1 MERGPKK
8 VFSLYVAILAMAHGY
23 EPLSMGWHRSCM
35 VRNPG
40 YRGSAISSLF
50 LLAHTL
56 LLNEMLMSLIG

>member
-1 MERGPKK
+1 
-8 VFSLYVAILAMAHGY
+8 MAHGY
-23 EPLSMGWHRSCM
+23 EPLSMGWYRSRM

-40 YRGSAISSLF
+40 YRGSAISSHF